1 MSECNVVLVAR
12 REAGAREFETSV
24 DAAYAER
31 LIDGMVALVEE
42 ICSVTGLY
50 AEDVIAR
57 MQARI

>member
-12 REAGAREFETSV
+12 REAGAREFEVNV
-24 DAAYAER
+24 DAEYAEH
-31 LIDGMVALVEE
+31 LIDGMVALVDE

-57 MQARI
+57 MQERI

>member
-1 MSECNVVLVAR
+1 MGNCEVALVAR
-12 REAGAREFETSV
+12 REAGAREFEVTV
-24 DAAYAER
+24 DAEYAEH
-31 LIDGMVALVEE
+31 LIDGMVALVDE